1 MSSITSYGWFLTL
14 ETVNGLDCITT
25 DPFTSLHV
33 FITQNETANMTGLPG
48 QKGEQG
54 DQGIKGKTGNP
65 GLNGTKGQAMDQ
77 FYTTSVYK
85 NCKLK
90 ISNCLLTKKKIEIFG
105 VRFNQCLNRISV
117 IHYLLVFNAPL
128 MTLSFWFFLFNYF
141 KFFYPERWTRH
152 SRSTREGIRFTS
164 CKIVDVNFLFN

>member
-1 MSSITSYGWFLTL
+1 MSSITLYGWFLTL

-65 GLNGTKGQAMDQ
+65 GLNGTKGQVMDQ

-85 NCKLK
+85 NCKLN

-128 MTLSFWFFLFNYF
+128 MTLRFWFFLFNILNF
-141 KFFYPERWTRH
+141 
-152 SRSTREGIRFTS
+152 STQKGEPGIQGVQG
-164 CKIVDVNFLFN
+164 KV